1 MNYPY
6 FLLLLTLF
14 SCGSPPPEE
23 MRGYLNGY
31 WEIEK
36 VKLPD
41 GSEKNFSIN
50 TTIDYIEVKDDSG
63 VRKKVS
69 PQPDGTFLTF
79 EQQEQFKVIIR
90 NDRLVLQYKTPY
102 DQWEETVL
110 KASPTVLVLLNK
122 DLREYRYKPYQS
134 IPYSK

>member
-1 MNYPY
+1 MKFPY
-6 FLLLLTLF
+6 CLLLLTLL
-14 SCGSPPPEE
+14 SCGSPTPEE
-23 MRGYLNGY
+23 MQAHLNGY

-36 VKLPD
+36 VKLSD
-41 GSEKNFSIN
+41 GSEKTFRIN
-50 TTIDYIEVKDDSG
+50 TTVDYIEVRGDTG

-90 NDRLVLQYKTPY
+90 NDSLVLRYKTPY

-110 KASPTVLVLLNK
+110 KASPTELVLLNK
-122 DLREYRYKPYQS
+122 DLKAYHYKPYQP
-134 IPYSK
+134 IPLSQ